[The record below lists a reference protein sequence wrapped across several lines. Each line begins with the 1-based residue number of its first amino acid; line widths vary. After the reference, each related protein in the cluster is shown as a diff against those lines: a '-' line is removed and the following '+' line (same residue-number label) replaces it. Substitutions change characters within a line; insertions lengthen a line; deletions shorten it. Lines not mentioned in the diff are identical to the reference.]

1 MENEIKLY
9 RVNVYDDIVKD
20 GTTILDK
27 ESINDVLHNIYGAW
41 TFSAYA
47 SEGESPEVTFRS
59 VWNNWGSRNLENF
72 YRMHLA
78 FTEEYDPIENYD
90 RKEEGG
96 WTDATNS
103 TRTGSSEGTNT
114 SSGTNTGKV
123 SAFNSSN
130 FQDASQDISS
140 GTDSTEGTSLEEAE
154 GSTVHTMNGYRV
166 HGNIGVL
173 TSSEAID
180 REYTY
185 VRSKDL
191 TKMIVSQFV
200 GMYCYLDDRES

>member
-1 MENEIKLY
+1 MENEIELY
-9 RVNVYDDIVKD
+9 KVNGSTIYKDGVTICTAEAVKD
-20 GTTILDK
+20 
-27 ESINDVLHNIYGAW
+27 VLNNIYGAW
-41 TFSAYA
+41 TFSGYA
-47 SEGESPEVTFRS
+47 EDGETPLQTFQR
-59 VWNNWGSRNLENF
+59 VWEAWKSRNIENF

-123 SAFNSSN
+123 SAFNSSS

-180 REYTY
+180 REFTY

-200 GMYCYLDDRES
+200 GMYCYMDDRED